1 MRGASHPVGAAII
14 IAMWSGYPV
23 STGLQMASGSRR
35 PTAPGWPLLLLSTGL
50 DRVHE
55 RLRID
60 RYQRILKF
68 TGGPTVRETL
78 GHARSAGTH
87 RDHGPHKPDSRRRF
101 D

>member
-50 DRVHE
+50 DRGGAQKAW
-55 RLRID
+55 D
-60 RYQRILKF
+60 RYQRDPEIHRR
-68 TGGPTVRETL
+68 TSSSGNTRTRTQRRDAPGP
-78 GHARSAGTH
+78 RSTQT
-87 RDHGPHKPDSRRRF
+87 
-101 D
+101 

>member
-50 DRVHE
+50 DRGGARKAE
-55 RLRID
+55 D
-60 RYQRILKF
+60 RSIPANPEIHRRTSSSGNTRTRTQRRDAP
-68 TGGPTVRETL
+68 GP
-78 GHARSAGTH
+78 RSTQT
-87 RDHGPHKPDSRRRF
+87 
-101 D
+101 